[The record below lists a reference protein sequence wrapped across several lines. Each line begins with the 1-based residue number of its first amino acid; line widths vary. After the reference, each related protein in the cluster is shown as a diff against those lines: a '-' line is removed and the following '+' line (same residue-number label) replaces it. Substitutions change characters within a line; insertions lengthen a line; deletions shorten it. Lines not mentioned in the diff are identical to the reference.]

1 MVLFLWCWE
10 GLKKGN
16 AGCQVKSALLLCTK
30 YMGRYCW
37 IYRIL
42 QKERCCCKKTLAV
55 RPVLSRYNMAKQ
67 SSCMV
72 DLLLQPGYILQQE
85 T

>member
-1 MVLFLWCWE
+1 M
-10 GLKKGN
+10 
-16 AGCQVKSALLLCTK
+16 
-30 YMGRYCW
+30 
-37 IYRIL
+37 IYSIL
-42 QKERCCCKKTLAV
+42 QKERYRCKKTLAV

-72 DLLLQPGYILQQE
+72 DLLLQLGYILQQE